1 MGTYRGAGTI
11 ARPLHSL
18 ARQTLPLD
26 RFEVIVVQN
35 GPADDTDVVL
45 DQIRAQYPQLAV
57 RRARCEAA
65 GLGRARNIGMN
76 MARGAYVTFIDDDD
90 TVSPN
95 YLAALLESSAPDT
108 VGLGHM
114 ADVVDGGPPN
124 YANRLSVQLSLAG
137 RRLSPGELI
146 LALTY
151 SVGKMMPTERARAI
165 GFDPALR
172 SGEDIP
178 FYISFFL
185 EHDDLSISVC
195 PIDAHAV
202 YYRSVRPGSLSRPHL
217 SYQFS
222 VTERLEVIERIE
234 RLHPQRHWQRR
245 AAKHMVRGQ
254 CKFINEFLFAHPEQH
269 ATVLADIHNRDL
281 QSIIYRRLNQGL
293 AHTLVL
299 AGLTPPSV
307 HPAAV
312 QVAENIRDAAAVV
325 DVICAA
331 TGPGAAQDKT
341 LRAIWRPFVESI
353 LRVEPADVDPESWAW
368 ANRYWRQGNEFIG
381 RQTHKDP
388 YRVLHSTA
396 DSPAASLLA
405 AGYKLTHPGTRWIA
419 EYPASLAEGTA
430 DTAGHGPDPAL
441 LVALTRGLR
450 RAGCALPEDGGPRA
464 WAQQLCAALADEVHT
479 VSAGTGG
486 GGRVRIG
493 DPR

>member
-1 MGTYRGAGTI
+1 MGTHLGAQTI
-11 ARPLHSL
+11 SRPLQAL

-35 GPADDTDVVL
+35 GPPDDTAAVL
-45 DQIRAQYPQLAV
+45 DAVRAEHPDLVIRRAQCA
-57 RRARCEAA
+57 AA
-65 GLGRARNIGMN
+65 GLGRARNVGMN
-76 MARGAYVTFIDDDD
+76 MARGAYVTFVDDDD
-90 TVSPN
+90 TISPN
-95 YLAALLESSAPDT
+95 YLAALLECSGPDT

-114 ADVVDGGPPN
+114 ADVIDGGPPN

-137 RRLSPGELI
+137 RRLSPGDII

-185 EHDDLSISVC
+185 EHDDLSIKVC

-202 YYRSVRPGSLSRPHL
+202 YYRSVRAGSLSRPEL
-217 SYQFS
+217 SYQFN

-234 RLHPQRHWQRR
+234 RLHPTRHWQRR

-254 CKFINEFLFAHPEQH
+254 CKFINEFLLDRPEQH
-269 ATVLADIHNRDL
+269 GAVLADIHDRDL
-281 QSIIYRRLNQGL
+281 QSILYRRLNQGL

-299 AGLTPPSV
+299 AGTAPPSV
-307 HPAAV
+307 HPDAV
-312 QVAENIRDAAAVV
+312 RVAEGIRDAGTVV

-331 TGPGAAQDKT
+331 PPPDGTQDKT

-368 ANRYWRQGNEFIG
+368 ANRYWLQGSEFIG
-381 RQTHKDP
+381 SQTHKDP

-396 DSPAASLLA
+396 GNSPAATLLA
-405 AGYKLTHPGTRWIA
+405 AWYKLAHPRTRWIA
-419 EYPASLAEGTA
+419 EYPKTPPVPAQAA
-430 DTAGHGPDPAL
+430 IGHGPDPAL

-464 WAQQLCAALADEVHT
+464 WAQQVCAALADEVR
-479 VSAGTGG
+479 APAA
-486 GGRVRIG
+486 VR
-493 DPR
+493 R

>member
-1 MGTYRGAGTI
+1 MGTCRGAGTI

-35 GPADDTDVVL
+35 GPADDTASVL
-45 DQIRAQYPQLAV
+45 DEIRVQYPQLTI
-57 RRARCEAA
+57 RRAHCEPT

-95 YLAALLESSAPDT
+95 YLAALLQSSAPDT

-137 RRLSPGELI
+137 RKLSPGDLI

-151 SVGKMMPTERARAI
+151 SVGKMMPTARARAI

-185 EHDDLSISVC
+185 ENDDLSIKVC

-202 YYRSVRPGSLSRPHL
+202 YYRSVRPGTLSRPAL
-217 SYQFS
+217 SYQFN
-222 VTERLEVIERIE
+222 VTERLEVVERIE

-254 CKFINEFLFAHPEQH
+254 CKFINEFLLAHPEQH
-269 ATVLADIHNRDL
+269 AAVLADIHNRDL
-281 QSIIYRRLNQGL
+281 QSILYRRLNQGL

-299 AGLTPPSV
+299 AGLAPPSV
-307 HPAAV
+307 HPAAIR
-312 QVAENIRDAAAVV
+312 VAEGIRDAATVV

-331 TGPGAAQDKT
+331 PLANAAQDKT

-353 LRVEPADVDPESWAW
+353 LRVEPNDDGPASWASV
-368 ANRYWRQGNEFIG
+368 NRYWTLGSEFIAH
-381 RQTHKDP
+381 QTHKEP
-388 YRVLHSTA
+388 YREVRSTA
-396 DSPAASLLA
+396 DNPAAALLA
-405 AGYKLTHPGTRWIA
+405 ACIKLAHPKIRWVA
-419 EYPASLAEGTA
+419 EYPSSIEPVGGQT
-430 DTAGHGPDPAL
+430 TGEGPDPAL
-441 LVALTRGLR
+441 LVELARGLR
-450 RAGCALPEDGGPRA
+450 RTGYGLPEDAGPAA
-464 WAQQLCAALADEVHT
+464 WAQRMCAAFADEVVT
-479 VSAGTGG
+479 ISASARRATS
-486 GGRVRIG
+486 V
-493 DPR
+493 